1 DFPSLPQFAKAP
13 DHLQLECVRLVSPGP
28 FVDKM
33 EFAKYEVQ
41 EVTVMKCQSC
51 DNQATLHVTEM
62 VNGEPTE
69 FHVCESHLD
78 DLDKLKAAI
87 ERQSPGHDPEMAF
100 LFNPEIGKA
109 LSDPEAQ
116 KKFAAHL
123 LPALCLA
130 LLDPKPEVKIIAL
143 RHLMMFQ
150 QYAPSALGALQDALL
165 DSNENVREAAK
176 LVLKS
181 SEEAEMSS

>member
-1 DFPSLPQFAKAP
+1 
-13 DHLQLECVRLVSPGP
+13 
-28 FVDKM
+28 
-33 EFAKYEVQ
+33 
-41 EVTVMKCQSC
+41 MKCQSC

-62 VNGEPTE
+62 VNGQPTE
-69 FHVCESHLD
+69 FHVCEAHFD

-87 ERQSPGHDPEMAF
+87 ERQNPKSAIAF
-100 LFNPEIGKA
+100 WFNPEIVKA

-143 RHLMMFQ
+143 HHLMMFRQ
-150 QYAPSALGALQDALL
+150 HAKSAIGALQDVLL
-165 DSNENVREAAK
+165 DCNENVRQAAK
-176 LVLKS
+176 LALES
-181 SEEAEMSS
+181 IGST